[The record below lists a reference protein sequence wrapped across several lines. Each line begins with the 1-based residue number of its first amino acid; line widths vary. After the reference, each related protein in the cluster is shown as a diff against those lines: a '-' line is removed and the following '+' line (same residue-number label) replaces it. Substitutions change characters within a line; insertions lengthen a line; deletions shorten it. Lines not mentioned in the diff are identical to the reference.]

1 MGRVSHIQRSFQN
14 SFFKGVWLFV
24 LTTIDGSRINKPRYT
39 HRHDSISMVNTA
51 LSSSICNDLG
61 IPSTVPRRMICS
73 VSMAHRALSVPMPVG
88 IDMQATEMYDLSRWH
103 QWPFM
108 CPRLMTL
115 AHRPRTATLHFN
127 ISRWNPLFHQCPYLT
142 VPAGQPSRL
151 IFRFNGTHG
160 LSYTYVRW
168 YLLIGNKH
176 TCLDSIHLDG
186 SYSLLNVYR
195 W

>member
-1 MGRVSHIQRSFQN
+1 
-14 SFFKGVWLFV
+14 
-24 LTTIDGSRINKPRYT
+24 
-39 HRHDSISMVNTA
+39 MVNTA
-51 LSSSICNDLG
+51 LSSSVCDGLG
-61 IPSTVPRRMICS
+61 IPSMASQRMIQS
-73 VSMAHRALSVPMPVG
+73 VSTAHTALQVPIPVG

-115 AHRPRTATLHFN
+115 AHRPRTATLYFN
-127 ISRWNPLFHQCPYLT
+127 ISRWHPLCHQCPYLT

-160 LSYTYVRW
+160 LSYTYVRL
-168 YLLIGNKH
+168 YLLIGNNT

-186 SYSLLNVYR
+186 SYSLLNIYS
-195 W
+195 